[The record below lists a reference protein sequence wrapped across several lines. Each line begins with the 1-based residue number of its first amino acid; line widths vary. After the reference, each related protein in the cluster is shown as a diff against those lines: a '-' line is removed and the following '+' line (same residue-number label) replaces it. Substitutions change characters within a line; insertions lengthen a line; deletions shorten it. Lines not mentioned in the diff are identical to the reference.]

1 MLEAGGH
8 CYRRLRRHGESPVS
22 RNVHRLLRVPPT
34 DSAECVEAEVAST
47 SMVSRYNTEM
57 Q

>member
-57 Q
+57 P